1 LLRRNELPSPLECKM
16 NAASEGSNSPLG
28 APDCLDQE
36 EGVNDTKEDRPEP
49 PLSVPRGVI
58 QLLSN
63 EVVQQ
68 IAAGEVVQRASSAIK
83 ELLENSIDAA
93 ADTIR
98 VSMASAACS
107 SFSVVDNGT
116 GICKAD
122 LSLACTRHA
131 TSKIRTYQDLRSI
144 SSFGFRGEALAALS
158 MVSRVTIASKTATT
172 NDANSGCAYQ
182 MQYTNGRSNAEE
194 PTRTAR
200 TVGTTIQVN
209 DLFYNLPHRQSNKKS
224 SASTEYQSILKVL
237 QSYAIHHAPQ
247 GIAIS
252 CQKHGTAVADVNTAP
267 FVAAIQKA
275 LRTLRTRQDVTL
287 ADDTS
292 SDSKEAATVRA
303 LQEAATKNAIGHT
316 FGSHLLPFLLSYSS
330 ALYGRER
337 RNATAPVPA
346 SQIDPLHIFDT
357 DDEKKEEKDII
368 SEIPDVAA
376 ADISSRASSEQ
387 PQPLIYSCTGYITSP
402 SLFQSSELK
411 KKVGLQRSTPIVL
424 FINHRFIEGCSVLRR
439 SVEDVYVK
447 CCKQKPPF
455 LYLSIHVPPNS
466 IDVNVHPTKREV
478 VLLHMDEIRTH
489 LAQHIKEQLES
500 VGYTVPNIAPSDP
513 PTQTGTL
520 NPYQNDKKRKLSQSH
535 IALDPPTGTTTWKQN
550 SSSKAPVI
558 LPKNKIRTTRS
569 LQSGSL
575 EPFLVPRSS
584 LSQET
589 QSQEYVSESQNSIHS
604 PSQEDSTSTPPSSMP
619 DEPVRGPALD
629 PKCPLHDSAECSTTD
644 LAIPGA
650 FATLAALCNCRKK
663 VTLDLSQT
671 SDSQGVGLPIRLA
684 APSSGVSTS
693 HVAAAGRALRLQR
706 LSPTSCSYTSI
717 QQLRKR
723 TFSKCRDEEWEKKL
737 RGACFVGTVSH
748 HRTLMQ
754 CGEELVLINH
764 FACAQELFYQLALN
778 RFGGGC
784 GVAKTQCPSENGTAS
799 GIDIEA
805 VIGHFVQMEELL
817 HQPALNLDD
826 VSSWSLPIKV
836 SETNQALANQ
846 ASACLLQHA
855 DMLLEYYSLRIEK
868 DSTTGKAHLAG
879 LPVLIEGFEP
889 SPHGLPL
896 FLLRLASE
904 VDWSEEKP
912 CFHGIC
918 RELGSYYAQL
928 PSNGNR
934 EDHTGRVQHTL
945 FPAITTLLI
954 PTKEMKQRNDFI
966 TLTSLPKLFRVFE
979 RC

>member
-1 LLRRNELPSPLECKM
+1 MS
-16 NAASEGSNSPLG
+16 ASNDASGS
-28 APDCLDQE
+28 LDRE
-36 EGVNDTKEDRPEP
+36 ERVNDSKEDCKEP
-49 PLSVPRGVI
+49 KWSVPTGVI
-58 QLLSN
+58 QILSN

-83 ELLENSIDAA
+83 ELLENAIDAA

-98 VSMASAACS
+98 VTVTTSAACP

-116 GICKAD
+116 GISPTD

-158 MVSRVTIASKTATT
+158 MVSRVTITSKTASSNATQT
-172 NDANSGCAYQ
+172 ACAYQ
-182 MQYTNGRSNAEE
+182 MQYSNGRPNSEE

-209 DLFYNLPHRQSNKKS
+209 DLFYNLPHRQSSNKS

-237 QSYAIHHAPQ
+237 QSYAIHHATQ

-252 CQKHGTAVADVNTAP
+252 CQKQGTAVADVNTAP
-267 FVAAIQKA
+267 FVAAVQKA
-275 LRTLRTRQDVTL
+275 RRPSQRRPDGTL

-292 SDSKEAATVRA
+292 SDSENEATVRA
-303 LQEAATKNAIGHT
+303 LQEAATKSVIGHT
-316 FGSHLLPFLLSYSS
+316 FGSHLIPFLLPHSS
-330 ALYGRER
+330 SLYGTER
-337 RNATAPVPA
+337 RNVTASAPA
-346 SQIDPLHIFDT
+346 KCINPFDAFET
-357 DDEKKEEKDII
+357 DDEKKEDEPIA
-368 SEIPDVAA
+368 SELPEVSGTERP
-376 ADISSRASSEQ
+376 SSVSSEKRTS
-387 PQPLIYSCTGYITSP
+387 LIYSCTGYITSP
-402 SLFQSSELK
+402 SFFQSSDLK
-411 KKVGLQRSTPIVL
+411 KKVGLHRPNPIVL

-455 LYLSIHVPPNS
+455 LYLSILVPPDT

-478 VLLHMDEIRTH
+478 VLLHMEEIRTH

-500 VGYTVPNIAPSDP
+500 VGYTVPNIAPPVDP
-513 PTQTGTL
+513 SPQTNTIHR
-520 NPYQNDKKRKLSQSH
+520 NHQDKKRKLSQSQ
-535 IALDPPTGTTTWKQN
+535 IAVDVPAVTTEEKPDF
-550 SSSKAPVI
+550 KAPPVT
-558 LPKNKIRTTRS
+558 LPKNKIRTSRT

-575 EPFLVPRSS
+575 EPFLVRRSS
-584 LSQET
+584 LTQET
-589 QSQEYVSESQNSIHS
+589 QSQEYVSGSQSIRYGS
-604 PSQEDSTSTPPSSMP
+604 SQEDAATGSPSSTP
-619 DEPVRGPALD
+619 DEPASGPAID
-629 PKCPLHDSAECSTTD
+629 TKCPLHDVDNSTPD
-644 LAIPGA
+644 LAIPGV
-650 FATLAALCNCRKK
+650 FATLAALCNCPKK
-663 VTLDLSQT
+663 VQLDLSQAV
-671 SDSQGVGLPIRLA
+671 DSQVVGFPIRLA
-684 APSSGVSTS
+684 SQTVAAASTS
-693 HVAAAGRALRLQR
+693 NAAAAGRALRLQR
-706 LSPTSCSYTSI
+706 QSPTSCSYTSI

-723 TFSKCRDEEWEKKL
+723 AFSKYRDEAWEKKL

-754 CGEELVLINH
+754 CDEELVLMNH
-764 FACAQELFYQLALN
+764 FACAQELFYQIALN

-784 GVAKTQCPSENGTAS
+784 GVAKVSGKAENSTTS
-799 GIDIEA
+799 GIDIES
-805 VIGHFVQMEELL
+805 VIGHFVQMEEQL
-817 HQPALNLDD
+817 HQPSLNLDD
-826 VSSWSLPIKV
+826 VSSWSLPIKI

-846 ASACLLQHA
+846 AAACLLQYA
-855 DMLLEYYSLRIEK
+855 DMLLEYYSIQIEK
-868 DSTTGKAHLAG
+868 DSSTGKTCLTG
-879 LPVLIEGFEP
+879 LPILIEGFEP

-904 VDWSEEKP
+904 VDWSEEKS

-918 RELGSYYAQL
+918 RELGSFYAQL
-928 PSNGNR
+928 PADGSR
-934 EDHTGRVQHTL
+934 EDHAARVQHTL

-954 PTKEMKQRNDFI
+954 PTKDMKQKNDFV